1 MVNNCYMKI
10 SLYIIVDNL
19 FKFVLIFLFNLIW
32 CTYFFNR
39 PPQNLLTAT
48 ACTLIIIIL
57 TSKLGLRKKK
67 KQLLK
72 LKEQQHVQDI
82 VSTFIY
88 MTQDELLNFFRK
100 LASTKHNCEIKNGYI
115 FINNNQKTIILY
127 PLFKPS
133 SFNKD
138 DFVNIIKKIKDLT
151 INKMVVVSN
160 NFDGEIESEKNKF
173 SFEIVL
179 LNAKDMYVNLLKKY
193 EFYPEIKPQ
202 NKPKAKIQL
211 KTILTY
217 SFNKK
222 RTKSYLL
229 SAICLFFASFF
240 VLYKVYYIATSC
252 VLVLF
257 AIISYNSGHNNK
269 VFELN
274 PFE

>member
-1 MVNNCYMKI
+1 MI
-10 SLYIIVDNL
+10 
-19 FKFVLIFLFNLIW
+19 
-32 CTYFFNR
+32 
-39 PPQNLLTAT
+39 AT
-48 ACTLIIIIL
+48 ASTFIVSIL
-57 TSKLGLRKKK
+57 TNKLGLRKKK

-72 LKEQQHVQDI
+72 LKEQQRVHDI

-115 FINNNQKTIILY
+115 YINNNHRTIILY

-133 SFNKD
+133 NFNKD

-151 INKMVVVSN
+151 INKLVVVSN

-193 EFYPEIKPQ
+193 EFYPEINPKI
-202 NKPKAKIQL
+202 KPKVKTSL
-211 KTILTY
+211 KTILTH